1 MEIICSGKYE
11 RHYIQ
16 QEEVYLKVTE
26 LLNDIKKK
34 KSLRNRRCKTERA
47 IGFPE
52 TALSAK

>member
-34 KSLRNRRCKTERA
+34 KSLRNRRCKTEMA

-52 TALSAK
+52 AALSAK